1 MALAGRLAGADG
13 EQLTFAGDL
22 RTNLEGADRL
32 FDERFR
38 GTIDSFI
45 ERAGIEAPPPDEV
58 AVTYEPPELTELN
71 LSRAGISTVI
81 WATGYD
87 LDYSWIDAPILD
99 PLGYPKNVRGVSAV
113 PGLYFLG
120 LLWQHSQASA
130 LAARPGTRRPLPHGC
145 DEPNPDWT
153 RRRSPLGLEG
163 GRMQARRRTSIRWD
177 RLGRLALLGTLL
189 VILLLYL
196 SPAKHWLQQSATAGA
211 QRDELSELNEENRR
225 LKQRVRALRDPGAL
239 EREARRLGMVR
250 QGERA
255 YVIEGLPR

>member
-1 MALAGRLAGADG
+1 
-13 EQLTFAGDL
+13 
-22 RTNLEGADRL
+22 
-32 FDERFR
+32 
-38 GTIDSFI
+38 
-45 ERAGIEAPPPDEV
+45 
-58 AVTYEPPELTELN
+58 
-71 LSRAGISTVI
+71 
-81 WATGYD
+81 
-87 LDYSWIDAPILD
+87 
-99 PLGYPKNVRGVSAV
+99 
-113 PGLYFLG
+113 
-120 LLWQHSQASA
+120 
-130 LAARPGTRRPLPHGC
+130 
-145 DEPNPDWT
+145 
-153 RRRSPLGLEG
+153 
-163 GRMQARRRTSIRWD
+163 MQARRRTSIRWD